1 MSAIESFGQKG
12 HLVPRTHRPC
22 PKRGTLRLNRDL
34 RSEATL
40 KSLAVIFASY
50 SGVLYFGPE
59 GPELFVGVGWTLLTH
74 AVDVFVH
81 GIASPPYGLAGRQVG

>member
-1 MSAIESFGQKG
+1 MSAIYYLGFRVVKARSGYDATLCFS
-12 HLVPRTHRPC
+12 
-22 PKRGTLRLNRDL
+22 LRLNRDL

-59 GPELFVGVGWTLLTH
+59 GPEFTQRFLEGYLC
-74 AVDVFVH
+74 
-81 GIASPPYGLAGRQVG
+81 